1 MSQNC
6 RRHFEDP
13 NKLDLIGQCE
23 GRVDVNDVTLEHLTS
38 GGLGGE
44 AVLLIGIISQQVQGV
59 QKLLTA
65 SSGDGR
71 RGHQVLFGLLQPR
84 QRKLLTGP

>member
-13 NKLDLIGQCE
+13 NKLDLIGQHE

-44 AVLLIGIISQQVQGV
+44 ALLLLGVMGQQVKGV
-59 QKLLTA
+59 K
-65 SSGDGR
+65 
-71 RGHQVLFGLLQPR
+71 
-84 QRKLLTGP
+84 